1 MNKKVFLLTALVTG
15 GVVGGIALVKYRGIQ
30 AQIAAMQGMVQ
41 PPAVVSDA
49 EAKDQDWPNALVAVG
64 SLTSHQGIT
73 VRNELDGLI
82 VAVPAVSGSLVAKGD
97 LLVRMDTAL
106 EEAELAGLIAQERL
120 AELSLKRAR
129 ELRLAGTNSPSDLD
143 AAEAAFAQAHAG
155 VEALR
160 VTIEKKQ
167 VRAPFAGRLGII
179 KVYAGEFI
187 GKAESL
193 MVLES
198 VDPIHVD
205 FSLSQQALQFVH
217 IGQQVNVRID
227 AFPERVFTARVS
239 AVSPRVADATR
250 MADIRATLPNTDE
263 ALRPGMFAHAELVLP
278 ATEHAVVIPATAV
291 TYNPYGD
298 TVFVVEKGLATQRFV
313 KVSASRGDLVRV
325 ESGLKPGERVIT
337 SGQIKLRN
345 GSPVKVDNSSA
356 PDANPAPKPSES

>member
-1 MNKKVFLLTALVTG
+1 MNKKVFLITSLVTV
-15 GVVGGIALVKYRGIQ
+15 GVVGLIAVVKYRSIQ
-30 AQIAAMQGMVQ
+30 AQISAMQSMVE

-49 EAKDQDWPNALVAVG
+49 EVKDQEWPNSLVAVG

-82 VAVPAVSGSLVAKGD
+82 LEVPAVSGALVAKGE

-106 EEAELAGLIAQERL
+106 EEAELTGLVAQEKL

-129 ELRLAGTNSPSDLD
+129 ELRVAGTNSPSDLD
-143 AAEAAFAQAHAG
+143 TAEAAFAQARAA
-155 VEALR
+155 VDALK

-179 KVYAGEFI
+179 KVYSGQFI

-205 FSLSQQALQFVH
+205 FSLSQQDLQLVQV
-217 IGQQVNVRID
+217 GQQVSVRID
-227 AFPERVFTARVS
+227 AFPGRVFSARVS
-239 AVSPRVADATR
+239 AISPRVADATR
-250 MADIRATLPNTDE
+250 MVDIRATLPNTDE
-263 ALRPGMFAHAELVLP
+263 ALRPGMFAHAELLLP
-278 ATEHAVVIPATAV
+278 PSEHAVVIPATAV

-298 TVFVVEKGLATQRFV
+298 TVFVVEKGVAVQRFV
-313 KVSASRGDLVRV
+313 KVNSARGDLVRI
-325 ESGLKPGERVIT
+325 ESGLKSGERVIS

-345 GSPVKVDNSSA
+345 GSSVRVDNSSA
-356 PDANPAPKPSES
+356 PDANPNPKPSES